1 MDFRAKWNRSKQCH
15 PRMAGHSEPKTSM
28 DGKEGSADE
37 IPAAQTQP
45 KTPLSQQAS
54 QQQQSSQDAPV
65 EPDQDFNF
73 AFKNAR
79 DTRKSMG
86 RDPTEESVK
95 AIVEA
100 KDEQQLKKAIWDTG
114 MFRDCSQERELV
126 SFVKQNLTRFHN
138 CKKTHREIAEENAEM
153 SLLAPTPVI
162 QAVRSICLKDGL
174 HEESFLAFIES
185 NINWLEHHKSRL
197 GAEIPPEEMR
207 IQNILNLQES
217 SSDGEEAKAQ
227 MNKRSRWF
235 QHKLYPILHFKSYK
249 KRMKNKLLS

>member
-1 MDFRAKWNRSKQCH
+1 MDFGRRWRKPKQCH
-15 PRMAGHSEPKTSM
+15 PSM
-28 DGKEGSADE
+28 EKEGSAAE
-37 IPAAQTQP
+37 IPAAQPQP

-54 QQQQSSQDAPV
+54 QSQQSSQDAPV
-65 EPDQDFNF
+65 EPDQDFHF

-86 RDPTEESVK
+86 RDPTEGSVK

-100 KDEQQLKKAIWDTG
+100 EDEQQLKKAIWDTG
-114 MFRDCSQERELV
+114 MFKDCSQERELV

-138 CKKTHREIAEENAEM
+138 CKRTHREIAQEHTEM
-153 SLLAPTPVI
+153 SLLAPKPVI

-197 GAEIPPEEMR
+197 GAEIPSEEMR

-217 SSDGEEAKAQ
+217 SSEGEEEKAQ
-227 MNKRSRWF
+227 MNKRSHLF

-249 KRMKNKLLS
+249 NKMKNKLLS